1 MFKAGKLTLV
11 ALIAVVVLIAVLGG
25 CGTGE
30 ENGLVNGGT
39 GETVTEITDQEL
51 DPAETG
57 IQEGFV
63 IEIDESRILVVSD
76 ISKEEAFTITAEN
89 LLEGNIGTD
98 AVWYKVND
106 TGVYKVGQLLRVK
119 SEMMMESYPALS
131 EAILVQIVEEP

>member
-11 ALIAVVVLIAVLGG
+11 VLIVVVVLIAVLSG
-25 CGTGE
+25 CDTGE
-30 ENGLVNGGT
+30 ENGPVNGDS
-39 GETVTEITDQEL
+39 GEAVTEITDQEL

-76 ISKEEAFTITAEN
+76 ISQEKAFTINAEN

-98 AVWYKVND
+98 AVWYKVSD
-106 TGVYKVGQLLRVK
+106 TGVYEVGQLLRVK
-119 SEMMMESYPALS
+119 SEMMMESYPGQS